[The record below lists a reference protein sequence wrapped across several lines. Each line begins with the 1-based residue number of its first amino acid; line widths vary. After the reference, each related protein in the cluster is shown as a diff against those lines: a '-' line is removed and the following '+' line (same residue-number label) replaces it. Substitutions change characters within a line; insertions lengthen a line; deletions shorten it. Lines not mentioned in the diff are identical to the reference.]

1 MKTDNPREG
10 WEDGN
15 ENPAAKSRFL
25 FLHKFLRAVRPHC
38 HVPPK
43 MGEGSSAALYAQQLG
58 SFLTLVVIQ
67 SVAMLLF
74 KVCQVNGQYTFSP
87 ASSVALTELCK
98 LGMAATLHQ
107 RERASSGR
115 PYFEALSPK
124 IVLHYLGLAL
134 LYTLNNTLSFWVL
147 AVADPGTMSLG
158 KSVAP
163 YLCALL
169 LRLSGQAMSGLQWVC
184 IVIQCCAIAIVQYDV
199 CKGGGVLP
207 AKAALPRRPTAHD
220 LPHRADRPSPAGA
233 VRRTTSSRSRCPSRP
248 SPPCAFAH
256 LGPAAAR
263 SARRPLAAA
272 RGARGGPTPAA
283 PSARR
288 CGTSSLSRA
297 SRCPSTSKT

>member
-1 MKTDNPREG
+1 M
-10 WEDGN
+10 
-15 ENPAAKSRFL
+15 
-25 FLHKFLRAVRPHC
+25 V
-38 HVPPK
+38 
-43 MGEGSSAALYAQQLG
+43 EGSSAALYAQQLG

-87 ASSVALTELCK
+87 ASSVALTEVCK
-98 LGMAATLHQ
+98 LGMATTLHQ

-184 IVIQCCAIAIVQYDV
+184 VVIQCCAIAIVQYDV
-199 CKGGGVLP
+199 CKGSGVLP
-207 AKAALPRRPTAHD
+207 AKAYYLLTLAVSITAVTSVRFCSPR
-220 LPHRADRPSPAGA
+220 
-233 VRRTTSSRSRCPSRP
+233 
-248 SPPCAFAH
+248 
-256 LGPAAAR
+256 PAAAR
-263 SARRPLAAA
+263 SADDRLRLPTEPLAA
-272 RGARGGPTPAA
+272 RPAA

-288 CGTSSLSRA
+288 CGTNSLSRA